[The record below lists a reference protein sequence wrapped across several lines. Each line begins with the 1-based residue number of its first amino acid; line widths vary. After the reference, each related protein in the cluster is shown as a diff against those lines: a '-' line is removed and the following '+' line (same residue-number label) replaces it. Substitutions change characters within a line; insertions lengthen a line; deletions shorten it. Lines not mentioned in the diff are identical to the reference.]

1 MQNAALHAQRLS
13 HAFFDKTN
21 SCLCR
26 KNEMMQ
32 CIDCMF
38 RAIYAVYRLHLYKKN
53 AVYIIYLC
61 YLCN

>member
-1 MQNAALHAQRLS
+1 
-13 HAFFDKTN
+13 
-21 SCLCR
+21 
-26 KNEMMQ
+26 MQ

-38 RAIYAVYRLHLYKKN
+38 WTVYAVYRLHLYKKD